1 MIKMT
6 LTVAALTLLS
16 TVPVSYGQGFSN
28 DSGSLLSRTWNVREV
43 RCLIQG
49 KSINLDPVNAHTL
62 SIDAK
67 SKKAI
72 EVFKKKDAGSEF
84 EVKSEFEIE
93 LSPIYQTSRLNDFSH
108 TSKIS
113 FRWTGS
119 SVSLG
124 SQALRSNPLDL
135 FAVSHF
141 SFVQAYE
148 AGQKDRLLI
157 FKQEKLVNYVS
168 EPTNCPA
175 GDVKV
180 MILEDSGRE

>member
-1 MIKMT
+1 MIKVT
-6 LTVAALTLLS
+6 FIVGAFTFLS
-16 TVPVSYGQGFSN
+16 TVSISYGQDFSN

-43 RCLIQG
+43 RCLLQG
-49 KSINLDPVNAHTL
+49 RSINLAPVHAHTL

-72 EVFKKKDAGSEF
+72 EAFKYNDGSSEV
-84 EVKSEFEIE
+84 EVKSEFDLE
-93 LSPIYQTSRLNDFSH
+93 LSTIYRTSRLNDFSH

-119 SVSLG
+119 NVS

-135 FAVSHF
+135 LGVSHF
-141 SFVQAYE
+141 SFVQAYD
-148 AGQKDRLLI
+148 AGQNDKLLI
-157 FKQEKLVNYVS
+157 FKQERLANYIS
-168 EPTNCPA
+168 EPTNCPV

-180 MILEDSGRE
+180 MILEDSGKK